1 MYLKVKAD
9 CPLFSLHLANQSV
22 SWHYLE
28 NNGGIQFVKLL
39 WIVFFDESEMGVH
52 WELLTFFVF
61 PDPSKPV
68 RLLVKRGLTQTFLLP
83 TNAPRIN
90 CSVMLTQIKTVSV

>member
-28 NNGGIQFVKLL
+28 NNGGIQLVKLL
-39 WIVFFDESEMGVH
+39 WIVFFDGSEMGVH
-52 WELLTFFVF
+52 WELLTFFCLPRPIQTSQASCQAWIDTDIFVA
-61 PDPSKPV
+61 SK
-68 RLLVKRGLTQTFLLP
+68 
-83 TNAPRIN
+83 
-90 CSVMLTQIKTVSV
+90 CSQNQLQCYAHPN